1 MTTAIDSH
9 DGEHESPRYRA
20 VAELAEFWERVCD
33 VDTFLTVSFNEET
46 YGRHGF
52 SRPDVLLG
60 FVERT
65 LEEVGYAGSYVI
77 AVHDN
82 RGTCYF
88 HPHLLIKDDGDGML
102 RRIKREFRRY
112 GDVDHAGDGQI
123 RGKGAF
129 IYLANRAL
137 EAEGTNRSDDTDR
150 YSYRSTRKQR
160 PTRRRRP
167 RGRGRGK
174 GTPTSVRSKVT
185 I

>member
-65 LEEVGYAGSYVI
+65 LEEVGYAGVLC
-77 AVHDN
+77 D
-82 RGTCYF
+82 RC
-88 HPHLLIKDDGDGML
+88 P
-102 RRIKREFRRY
+102 RQP
-112 GDVDHAGDGQI
+112 GDVAI
-123 RGKGAF
+123 
-129 IYLANRAL
+129 
-137 EAEGTNRSDDTDR
+137 
-150 YSYRSTRKQR
+150 STR
-160 PTRRRRP
+160 
-167 RGRGRGK
+167 
-174 GTPTSVRSKVT
+174 
-185 I
+185 IF